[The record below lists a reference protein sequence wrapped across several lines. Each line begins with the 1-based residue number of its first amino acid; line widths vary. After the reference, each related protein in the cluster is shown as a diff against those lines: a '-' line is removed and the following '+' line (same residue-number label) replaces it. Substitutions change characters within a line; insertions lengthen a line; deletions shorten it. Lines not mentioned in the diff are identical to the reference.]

1 MTYQGHTVNGK
12 ARILRQSEHS
22 WQIDWHFLLFTS
34 ARAEPWASQPSVPS
48 LGVGMG
54 DLHQSRV
61 VGRELL
67 LPIVKILNIHTC
79 Y

>member
-34 ARAEPWASQPSVPS
+34 ARAEPWAPQPSVPT

-54 DLHQSRV
+54 ESPSVQSCWEGV
-61 VGRELL
+61 VAT
-67 LPIVKILNIHTC
+67 NS
-79 Y
+79 